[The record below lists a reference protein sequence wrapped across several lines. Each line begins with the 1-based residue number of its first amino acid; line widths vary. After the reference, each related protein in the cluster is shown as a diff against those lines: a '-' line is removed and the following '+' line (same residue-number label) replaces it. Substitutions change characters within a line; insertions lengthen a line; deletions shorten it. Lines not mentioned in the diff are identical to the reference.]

1 MCVGLV
7 SSAPR
12 KSFFGYIDR
21 KQSEKW
27 IEKGSFLHC
36 TPTFMKS
43 HFKTL
48 RNNQIWQKKLEEK
61 QQKPKIFDIRP
72 ITRLDWISIARL

>member
-1 MCVGLV
+1 MLGLCRV
-7 SSAPR
+7 LLENPFSGISIENNPR
-12 KSFFGYIDR
+12 NGSKKEVFFIVP
-21 KQSEKW
+21 
-27 IEKGSFLHC
+27 
-36 TPTFMKS
+36 PTFMKS